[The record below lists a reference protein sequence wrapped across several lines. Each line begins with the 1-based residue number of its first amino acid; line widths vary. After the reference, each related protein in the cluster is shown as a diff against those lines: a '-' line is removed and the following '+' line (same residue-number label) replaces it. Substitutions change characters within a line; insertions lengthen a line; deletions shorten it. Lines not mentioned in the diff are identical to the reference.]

1 MAENNDLS
9 AEFPELPMI
18 LMKNIIVCNV
28 LNSPAGKLKTIS
40 LDYEKN
46 QKYPLFKLS

>member
-18 LMKNIIVCNV
+18 LMKNIIVILRKVDRKIKRHIINSALER
-28 LNSPAGKLKTIS
+28 LNRAK
-40 LDYEKN
+40 
-46 QKYPLFKLS
+46 Q